1 MKRSEIREHIFRL
14 VFCGDFHPSE
24 EIPEQVQIYFKE
36 FTEEAAKEQMR
47 IYFEELPEATEE
59 EQGYIAEKVGL
70 IKEKIPEIDSRI
82 NEVAQGWKTQRMGKA
97 ELAILRLAVY
107 EMLFDEDVP
116 LKVAINEAVELAKK
130 YGGDDSPS
138 FVNGILAKL
147 A

>member
-1 MKRSEIREHIFRL
+1 MKRSEIREHIFKL

-24 EIPEQVQIYFKE
+24 EIPEQV
-36 FTEEAAKEQMR
+36 R
-47 IYFEELPEATEE
+47 IYFEELTEATEE
-59 EQGYIAEKVGL
+59 EHGYIAEKVER
-70 IKEKIPEIDSRI
+70 IKEKVPEIDSRI
-82 NEVAQGWKTQRMGKA
+82 NEVAQGWKTPRMGKA

-116 LKVAINEAVELAKK
+116 VKVAINEAVELAKK